1 MNVRTEIFVSPFWFW
16 NNDLL
21 TRSINISIGV
31 SDAGLG
37 SAFGVTIND
46 DLDVVAERAATFR
59 RVADRY
65 LG

>member
-1 MNVRTEIFVSPFWFW
+1 MRYWKGMLPRTDE
-16 NNDLL
+16 LL
-21 TRSINISIGV
+21 ARSINISIGV

-59 RVADRY
+59 QVAGRY
-65 LG
+65 LN